1 MKTKKFTR
9 EANKVSKEMKVVMAS
24 IIQPD
29 GEVLSKPTM
38 MCMQCFGSMQEDER
52 SYMCSCGYREVK

>member
-9 EANKVSKEMKVVMAS
+9 EANKVTQEMRVLIAS

-38 MCMQCFGSMQEDER
+38 MCMQCFRSMQEEEN
-52 SYMCSCGYREVK
+52 SYVCGCGHREVK